1 MLSRLQ
7 ELKKEEETL
16 LKVKALLLDQLN
28 RLKFNGG
35 ALYLQVEE
43 LALQSMIS
51 TEREDS
57 DASSP
62 AQPDL
67 AEVGD
72 TPVPVTIAMQ
82 VDDES
87 KINQTE
93 LQLNACAVEQGLEEE
108 QEEEEEEEEDN

>member
-1 MLSRLQ
+1 MLFISRDKKQGLVCVSYSLQ
-7 ELKKEEETL
+7 
-16 LKVKALLLDQLN
+16 
-28 RLKFNGG
+28 FNGG

-72 TPVPVTIAMQ
+72 TLVPVTVKLRGTYCSFA
-82 VDDES
+82 
-87 KINQTE
+87 
-93 LQLNACAVEQGLEEE
+93 LLFNAFQFQGRKK
-108 QEEEEEEEEDN
+108 

>member
-28 RLKFNGG
+28 RLK
-35 ALYLQVEE
+35 VEE

-67 AEVGD
+67 AE
-72 TPVPVTIAMQ
+72 IAMQ